1 MVIYFK
7 SYCKF
12 PLTSSLVSLTD
23 SFSTMGIFPIIM
35 NILQFWLID
44 SIVKASSVIALDG
57 NSLSHFDSEYREPLF
72 NSDDE
77 DDDAYNPGDLENQR
91 IRRLPLPSDGQQDKS
106 SDVNEHKS
114 TSTSAIYDNHSYP
127 PSLSSSI
134 TCVAPSGNDHVK
146 AIRPAKNLMK
156 KQRREPPPPLS
167 IEPVGQ
173 PVINS
178 SQVTTPP
185 SGAKTPEQQ
194 SVEVLSPTIVRQ
206 RSAQGE
212 TTEWA
217 DSWEDAEEWAAHVG
231 EDKQTGRRL
240 EDR

>member
-1 MVIYFK
+1 
-7 SYCKF
+7 
-12 PLTSSLVSLTD
+12 
-23 SFSTMGIFPIIM
+23 MGIFPIIM
-35 NILQFWLID
+35 NIFQFWLID
-44 SIVKASSVIALDG
+44 SIVKASSVIALDS
-57 NSLSHFDSEYREPLF
+57 NSLSHFDSEHREPLF
-72 NSDDE
+72 NPEDE

-91 IRRLPLPSDGQQDKS
+91 RIRRSPFPSDGQQR

-114 TSTSAIYDNHSYP
+114 TSTSAIYDDHSYP

-134 TCVAPSGNDHVK
+134 TCVAPPGNDHVK
-146 AIRPAKNLMK
+146 TIRPAKNLMQ

-173 PVINS
+173 QVINS

-185 SGAKTPEQQ
+185 SGPKAPEQQ
-194 SVEVLSPTIVRQ
+194 SVEVFSPTIVRK

-240 EDR
+240 EDTDNMTPANITS

>member
-1 MVIYFK
+1 
-7 SYCKF
+7 
-12 PLTSSLVSLTD
+12 
-23 SFSTMGIFPIIM
+23 MGIFPIIM

-57 NSLSHFDSEYREPLF
+57 NSRSHFDSEHREPLF
-72 NSDDE
+72 NVPSDDE

-91 IRRLPLPSDGQQDKS
+91 RIRRSPFPSDSQQGKS
-106 SDVNEHKS
+106 SGVDEHKS
-114 TSTSAIYDNHSYP
+114 TSTSTSYDDHSYP

-134 TCVAPSGNDHVK
+134 TCVTPCSNDHVK

-178 SQVTTPP
+178 SKVITPP
-185 SGAKTPEQQ
+185 SGPKTPE
-194 SVEVLSPTIVRQ
+194 
-206 RSAQGE
+206 
-212 TTEWA
+212 
-217 DSWEDAEEWAAHVG
+217 
-231 EDKQTGRRL
+231 
-240 EDR
+240 